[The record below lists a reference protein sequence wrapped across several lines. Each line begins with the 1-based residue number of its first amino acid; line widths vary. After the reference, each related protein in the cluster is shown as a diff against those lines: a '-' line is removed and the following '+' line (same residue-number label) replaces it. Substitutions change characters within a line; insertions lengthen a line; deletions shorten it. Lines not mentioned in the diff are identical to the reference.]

1 MLQLLQATASDALF
15 LWLHRS
21 QSRGDAGGLSISSR
35 VFRGTSHYDVHLIGE
50 DLRYLLNEHP
60 ATRHALPDLAHLE
73 RCLRLGGRNAID
85 RIEPRRLRWALSQ
98 LLSLG
103 NRAREGPLAKLTQG
117 LEAINHPLN
126 DTSVHQK

>member
-15 LWLHRS
+15 LWLLRT
-21 QSRGDAGGLSISSR
+21 QSGSDAGQSISSH
-35 VFRGTSHYDVHLIGE
+35 VFRGVSHYDVHLIGE
-50 DLRYLLNEHP
+50 DLRHLLNEHP

-117 LEAINHPLN
+117 LEAVNDLLN
-126 DTSVHQK
+126 DTSAHQK

>member
-15 LWLHRS
+15 LWLHRT
-21 QSRGDAGGLSISSR
+21 QSRGDVGQSISSR
-35 VFRGTSHYDVHLIGE
+35 VFRGVSHYDVHLIGE
-50 DLRYLLNEHP
+50 DLRYLLSEHP

-73 RCLRLGGRNAID
+73 RCLRLGGRDSID

-103 NRAREGPLAKLTQG
+103 NRAHEGPLAKLTQG
-117 LEAINHPLN
+117 LEAIDHP
-126 DTSVHQK
+126 QK